1 MGDPAWLLPWVS
13 CQLQAVLV
21 CVFSQRER
29 AGQRVG
35 FFPPCDIPFKR
46 KTSFF
51 ICSNQKNFEACLL
64 PVAQK
69 ASYYD
74 GHLLL
79 FSVSS
84 YEKVT
89 SHLMFKSRIAVG
101 KSFSQVRGKECF
113 LWGGNAEFYFLFQL
127 NMPVFFHWGDTSLL
141 KRLWNSLSGS

>member
-1 MGDPAWLLPWVS
+1 MGDPAWLLPWGS

-21 CVFSQRER
+21 CVFSWRGR

-35 FFPPCDIPFKR
+35 FFPPCEIPFKR
-46 KTSFF
+46 KTNFYV
-51 ICSNQKNFEACLL
+51 CSNQKNCEGCLL
-64 PVAQK
+64 LVAQK
-69 ASYYD
+69 ASYYA

-89 SHLMFKSRIAVG
+89 SHLMFKSRVAVG

-113 LWGGNAEFYFLFQL
+113 LWGGNAEICFLFQL
-127 NMPVFFHWGDTSLL
+127 NMPVFFHWGDTYLL
-141 KRLWNSLSGS
+141 KQLWNSLSES